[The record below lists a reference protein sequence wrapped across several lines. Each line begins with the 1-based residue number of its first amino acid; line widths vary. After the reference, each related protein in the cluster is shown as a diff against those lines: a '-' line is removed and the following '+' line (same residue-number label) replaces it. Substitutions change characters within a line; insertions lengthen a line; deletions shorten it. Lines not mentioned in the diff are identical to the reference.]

1 MARGPKKN
9 DIKVTKKADRPK
21 INQLELEQTTKNISD
36 NYEDD
41 DDSINIKQIETKKN
55 TNKIDY
61 NTLATSHFSISS
73 DNINKH
79 KNKKVSQ

>member
-9 DIKVTKKADRPK
+9 DIKATKNADTPK

-41 DDSINIKQIETKKN
+41 DDSINISQLETKKIL
-55 TNKIDY
+55 TK
-61 NTLATSHFSISS
+61 
-73 DNINKH
+73 
-79 KNKKVSQ
+79 